1 MKQTDEEKRVRGCTL
16 GYYFPGLAKSEAN
29 TVRKRINDIALSLGY
44 KAERGVTTGEG
55 AAGQLLVA
63 ILAVS
68 RILLGF
74 T

>member
-1 MKQTDEEKRVRGCTL
+1 VKQIDKEKRVRGCTL
-16 GYYFPGLAKSEAN
+16 GYYFPGLARSGAN
-29 TVRKRINDIALSLGY
+29 AVRKRFNDIALSWGY
-44 KAERGVTTGEG
+44 KAERGVTAGEG

-68 RILLGF
+68 RIFLGC